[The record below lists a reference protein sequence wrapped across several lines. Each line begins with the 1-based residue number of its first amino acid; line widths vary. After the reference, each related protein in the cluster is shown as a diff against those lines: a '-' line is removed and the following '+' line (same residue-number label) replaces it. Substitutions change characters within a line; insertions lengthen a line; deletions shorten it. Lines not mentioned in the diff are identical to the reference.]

1 MPYILLYVKRIMPF
15 IDFSFSL
22 YYTILTKK
30 KKEGKS
36 MKYYAITCVRGHQ
49 GARNNYA
56 LITFYVEA
64 KDIIAAA
71 KVAQRM
77 GGIKHTRMPV
87 SCRQI
92 TREEYEFRRKENAYK
107 RAMAK

>member
-1 MPYILLYVKRIMPF
+1 MPYILLYVKRIIPL
-15 IDFSFSL
+15 IDFSFPL
-22 YYTILTKK
+22 CYTILTKK

-36 MKYYAITCVRGHQ
+36 MKYYAITCVRGPQ
-49 GARNNYA
+49 GARNNNA

-77 GGIKHTRMPV
+77 GGIKHTKMPV
-87 SCRQI
+87 NCKQI
-92 TREEYEFRRKENAYK
+92 TKEEYEFRRKENAYK

>member
-1 MPYILLYVKRIMPF
+1 M
-15 IDFSFSL
+15 L
-22 YYTILTKK
+22 YYTHKE

-36 MKYYAITCVRGHQ
+36 IKYYAITCVRGHQ
-49 GARNNYA
+49 GACNNNA
-56 LITFYVEA
+56 LITFYVKA

-71 KVAQRM
+71 KIAQRM
-77 GGIKHTRMPV
+77 GGIKHTKMPL

-92 TREEYEFRRKENAYK
+92 TEEEYIFRIKENAYK

>member
-1 MPYILLYVKRIMPF
+1 MFV
-15 IDFSFSL
+15 IDFSFPL
-22 YYTILTKK
+22 CYTIFTKK
-30 KKEGKS
+30 KKEGKT

-49 GARNNYA
+49 GACNNNA
-56 LITFYVEA
+56 LITFYVKA

-71 KVAQRM
+71 KIAQRM
-77 GGIKHTRMPV
+77 GGIKHTKIPL

-92 TREEYEFRRKENAYK
+92 TKEEYIFRIKENAYK

>member
-1 MPYILLYVKRIMPF
+1 MPL
-15 IDFSFSL
+15 IDFSFPL
-22 YYTILTKK
+22 CYTILTEKQK
-30 KKEGKS
+30 VGNS
-36 MKYYAITCVRGHQ
+36 MQYSAITCIRGHQ
-49 GARNNYA
+49 GARNDNA

-77 GGIKHTRMPV
+77 GGIKHTKMPV
-87 SCRQI
+87 NCKQI
-92 TREEYEFRRKENAYK
+92 TKEEYEFRRKENAYK

>member
-1 MPYILLYVKRIMPF
+1 M
-15 IDFSFSL
+15 L
-22 YYTILTKK
+22 YYTHKE

-49 GARNNYA
+49 GACNNNA
-56 LITFYVEA
+56 LITFYVKA
-64 KDIIAAA
+64 KDIITAA
-71 KVAQRM
+71 KIAQRM
-77 GGIKHTRMPV
+77 GGIKHTKMPL

-92 TREEYEFRRKENAYK
+92 TEEEYIFRIKENAYK